1 MTVHQ
6 LPVEAGVFAR
16 YLADLTGRID
26 RTDGWYAIF
35 RRRDPDGLR
44 ACLDGTEIP
53 PWDVVESLL
62 HDLAAAAG
70 AVYAGRES
78 ARARAL
84 HTAAAAAH
92 DRLPGGAG
100 ALQERLEL
108 MLREELHAKGRAEE
122 LLRLLAGVPERG
134 PEAERLSHELAWTR
148 DDHARAMARIAELS
162 ARLARVNA
170 EGVEARGRPAGPA
183 GHGAPPGAPGG
194 TGPLPGGLPEAAPR
208 AATAAADAAPAAP
221 PGPCPPEAAPPG
233 AEWFGGAQAPRVP
246 APRSPGGP
254 PRASAPSRPGRTGAS
269 GGRVQEGAASR
280 EPGAA
285 PFPEG
290 GPGPAAGPDPA
301 ASQGPPASADPAAS
315 APPADA
321 PPPAASPPPAD
332 APARRPRGH
341 RSGRRRGG
349 ARFAGVEDD
358 TAGAPALPV
367 LPVPVL
373 PGAADSPRGARFG
386 GAAADAAQ
394 PEPAPPPVPEGAA
407 AAALETAAALRRLRS
422 EGRSGEAHVVL
433 CEAAARPVD
442 WLPPLAAAL
451 DRAGLAADRSTLLW
465 EVASQP
471 ADRVAAAAEFL
482 DTSGRGEDARQLLRQ
497 GVARPAAEIAEAAV
511 ALEDRGQGVRADA
524 LLAVYVEVRSA
535 AEAAAVAGRDPG
547 RLVPRLLHA
556 ARAVSASRERD
567 LVHALRVAG
576 HLAG

>member
-6 LPVEAGVFAR
+6 LPVEAGAFAR

-62 HDLAAAAG
+62 HDLAAVVG

-78 ARARAL
+78 VRARAL
-84 HTAAAAAH
+84 HAAAAAAH
-92 DRLPGGAG
+92 DRLPGGAE

-170 EGVEARGRPAGPA
+170 ADVEARGRPAGPT
-183 GHGAPPGAPGG
+183 GHGAPPGDPGG
-194 TGPLPGGLPEAAPR
+194 TGPLPGELPEEAPP
-208 AATAAADAAPAAP
+208 AATAATDAAPAAP
-221 PGPCPPEAAPPG
+221 PGPCPPEAAAPG

-246 APRSPGGP
+246 APRSPGGL
-254 PRASAPSRPGRTGAS
+254 PRASAPSRPGRTRAS

-285 PFPEG
+285 PFPAG
-290 GPGPAAGPDPA
+290 GPDPAAGPDPA
-301 ASQGPPASADPAAS
+301 VSEGPPTSAA
-315 APPADA
+315 
-321 PPPAASPPPAD
+321 PAASPPPAD

-349 ARFAGVEDD
+349 ARFAGVADD
-358 TAGAPALPV
+358 AAGAPALPV

-386 GAAADAAQ
+386 GAATDAAQ

-407 AAALETAAALRRLRS
+407 DAALETAAALRRLRS

-433 CEAAARPVD
+433 CEAAARPVE

-482 DTSGRGEDARQLLRQ
+482 DASGRGEDARQLLRQ
-497 GVARPAAEIAEAAV
+497 GVTRPAAEIAEAAV
-511 ALEDRGQGVRADA
+511 ALEDRGQGPRADA

>member
-6 LPVEAGVFAR
+6 LPVEAGAFAR

-84 HTAAAAAH
+84 HAAAAAAH

-170 EGVEARGRPAGPA
+170 AGVEARGRPPGPG

-194 TGPLPGGLPEAAPR
+194 AGPLPGDLPEGAPR
-208 AATAAADAAPAAP
+208 TAPAADAAPPAP
-221 PGPCPPEAAPPG
+221 PGPCPPEAAAPG
-233 AEWFGGAQAPRVP
+233 PEWFGGAQAPRVP
-246 APRSPGGP
+246 APRSPGGL
-254 PRASAPSRPGRTGAS
+254 PRAAAVPSRPGRTGTPA
-269 GGRVQEGAASR
+269 GRAEEDAASR

-285 PFPEG
+285 PFPAG
-290 GPGPAAGPDPA
+290 GPGPADGPDPA
-301 ASQGPPASADPAAS
+301 VSPDPP
-315 APPADA
+315 
-321 PPPAASPPPAD
+321 ASPPPVD

-349 ARFAGVEDD
+349 ARFAGIEDD
-358 TAGAPALPV
+358 AAEAPALPV
-367 LPVPVL
+367 LPVPQL
-373 PGAADSPRGARFG
+373 PDAADTPRGARFG
-386 GAAADAAQ
+386 GAAADAAP
-394 PEPAPPPVPEGAA
+394 PEPAPPPVPPGAA
-407 AAALETAAALRRLRS
+407 AAALEAAADLRRLRA
-422 EGRSGEAHVVL
+422 EGRGGEAHVVL

-471 ADRVAAAAEFL
+471 ADRVAAAAELL
-482 DTSGRGEDARQLLRQ
+482 DASGRGEDARQLLRQ
-497 GVARPAAEIAEAAV
+497 GVARPAAEIAEAAL
-511 ALEDRGQGVRADA
+511 ALEDRGQGPRADA
-524 LLAVYVEVRSA
+524 LLAVYVEVRGA
-535 AEAAAVAGRDPG
+535 AESAAVAGRDPG
-547 RLVPRLLHA
+547 RLVPRLLRA

-576 HLAG
+576 LAG